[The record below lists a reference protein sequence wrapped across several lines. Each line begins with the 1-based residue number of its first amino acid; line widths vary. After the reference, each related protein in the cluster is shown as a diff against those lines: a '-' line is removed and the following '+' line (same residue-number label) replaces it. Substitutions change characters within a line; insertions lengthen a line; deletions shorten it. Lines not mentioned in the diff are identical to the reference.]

1 MRAPPPLP
9 GKRKL
14 HFLRPSSFQKKS
26 MSSNVN
32 HNGTGSNVKNVADAT
47 PNGNEAPRKKPA
59 RKVKPKASANGATER
74 VAALLAGGDLATEFS
89 AEGASAGE
97 RRALEELTALA
108 RSLRRAVGRL
118 QRAADSVEAV
128 STRVLEGGRVLAIAV
143 SDEAASVDATV
154 SSITEIGA
162 SSRSVSNSVS
172 ALAYL
177 AQSTS
182 TSALE
187 MAASIDEVSTN
198 ADALTAFVEETATS
212 IEEMAISVKG
222 VAASTESLAKATDET
237 ERSMRAI
244 DDSTQRVGHAVT
256 ETAVLAEEVQRSAEQ
271 GSAVVLETAASMRA
285 MRGGIE
291 EAGKT
296 IAALGERS
304 ERIGAVTRVID
315 EIADRT
321 NLLALNARILAAQAG
336 QQGRGFA
343 VVAEEIKELSERT
356 ARSTE
361 EIEELIKDVR
371 ESVAEAATQSASNRQ
386 LADEGV
392 NLAERAAASLKEIS
406 DKTNLSATAIRQ
418 IADAATVQALESHQV
433 TEQTGHVRRRAQEIE
448 RATSEQARTA
458 AEIGGRAVRMAE
470 LTGQVRRA
478 MQEQTDASKH
488 IAMAME
494 QLTEVVG
501 QIAHAVGEQYR
512 GAEEVLSAVEVIR
525 EAVTRNQA
533 SIVQINVAAGLL
545 DYEAASLRET
555 VSHFKLP
562 APRRG
567 GHLHFGVYAKNP
579 SLDVLEA
586 STVSR
591 TELSSLIFECLV
603 GAGRGAEVE
612 PHLAESWDTSADG
625 RTYTFRLRAGVRF
638 HNQRFMTADDV
649 VYSVRRALRQS
660 KTGAWVFMNLVGA
673 ELFARGGSEELPGAR
688 RIDERTVALELD
700 EPLAFFLPMLCLPFA
715 AVVPREEVEREGGA
729 SFIEHPIGTG
739 PFRFVSN
746 DKAAGRVELARAD
759 GYWDGDKPHVD
770 SVSVEFNE
778 NGDQLFERMRGGELA
793 FLREGSSRRIAQL
806 ARDPAWRSCVVLAQQ
821 LHTQMLVFDAEQ
833 PPFDDARVRRAFA
846 HAIDRRRLV
855 EEAYGDM
862 ALPAT
867 GPIPPGLIGHDPEY
881 RGLAH
886 DPDLARRLLYDAG
899 HRAGLKLVYWRTFS
913 EQSAS
918 ARAGEIVCEQ
928 LAAIG
933 VECEVRVAD
942 AADLI
947 NAALSGRASLAE
959 LSWYADY
966 ADPDN
971 FTYVLFHSANRASAV
986 GRTARVEEVVLL
998 SALART
1004 TVNHAESARLYT
1016 RLQHLI
1022 AEEALGAF
1030 LTHRRVAVIHR
1041 PDIEGLHAHL
1051 VSPIVRPQEIWIQN
1065 K

>member
-1 MRAPPPLP
+1 M
-9 GKRKL
+9 
-14 HFLRPSSFQKKS
+14 
-26 MSSNVN
+26 
-32 HNGTGSNVKNVADAT
+32 
-47 PNGNEAPRKKPA
+47 
-59 RKVKPKASANGATER
+59 ER
-74 VAALLAGGDLATEFS
+74 VAALLADGDLAAEFS
-89 AEGASAGE
+89 AEGAGAGE

-118 QRAADSVEAV
+118 QRAADSVETV
-128 STRVLEGGRVLAIAV
+128 SKRVLEEGRVLALAV
-143 SDEAASVDATV
+143 GDEAVSVDATV
-154 SSITEIGA
+154 ASIAEISG
-162 SSRSVSNSVS
+162 SSRSVANSVS

-182 TSALE
+182 ASALE
-187 MAASIDEVSTN
+187 MAGSIDEVSSS

-212 IEEMAISVKG
+212 IEEMATSVKG
-222 VAASTESLAKATDET
+222 VAASTESLAQATDET

-244 DDSTQRVGHAVT
+244 DESTQRVGLAVS
-256 ETAVLAEEVQRSAEQ
+256 ETAVLAEEVRHSAEQ
-271 GSAVVLETAASMRA
+271 GSTVVAETAESMRA

-291 EAGKT
+291 EAGRT

-336 QQGRGFA
+336 QHGRGFA

-361 EIEELIKDVR
+361 EIEELIEDVR
-371 ESVAEAATQSASNRQ
+371 ESVAEAAGQSASNRQ

-392 NLAERAAASLKEIS
+392 SLAERAAATLKEIS

-448 RATSEQARTA
+448 RATSAQARTA

-478 MQEQTDASKH
+478 MREQTEASKH

-525 EAVTRNQA
+525 EAVTQNLA
-533 SIVQINVAAGLL
+533 SIVQINAAAGLL

-555 VSHFKLP
+555 VGHFKLP

-567 GHLHFGVYAKNP
+567 GHLHFGVYAKNA
-579 SLDVLEA
+579 SLDALEA
-586 STVSR
+586 STVAR
-591 TELSSLIFECLV
+591 AELSSLIFECLV
-603 GAGRGAEVE
+603 GAGDGAEVV
-612 PHLAESWDTSADG
+612 PRLAESWDISADG
-625 RTYTFRLRAGVRF
+625 RTYTFRLREGVRF
-638 HNQRFMTADDV
+638 HNGRPMTAEDV
-649 VYSVRRALRQS
+649 VYSVRRTLRQS
-660 KTGAWVFMNLVGA
+660 KSGAWVFKNLVGA
-673 ELFARGGSEELPGAR
+673 DEFASGASEELAGVR
-688 RIDERTVALELD
+688 RLDESSVALELD

-715 AVVPREEVEREGGA
+715 AVVPREEVERDGGA
-729 SFIEHPIGTG
+729 VFLERPVGTG
-739 PFRFVSN
+739 PFKVVSC
-746 DKAAGRVELARAD
+746 DRGAGRVELARTES
-759 GYWDGDKPHVD
+759 YWDGDKPHVD
-770 SVSVEFNE
+770 SVSVEFSE
-778 NGDQLFERMRGGELA
+778 NGEHLFERMRAGELA
-793 FLREGSSRRIAQL
+793 FMREGSAQRVARL
-806 ARDPAWRSCVVLAQQ
+806 AGDPEWRSCVVLAQQ

-833 PPFDDARVRRAFA
+833 PPFDDVRVRRAFA

-862 ALPAT
+862 ASPAT
-867 GPIPPGLIGHDPEY
+867 GPVPPGLMGHDPEY
-881 RGLAH
+881 RGLEH
-886 DPDLARRLLYDAG
+886 DPDLARRLLYEAG
-899 HRAGLKLVYWRTFS
+899 YRAGLKLTYWRTYS

-918 ARAGEIVCEQ
+918 ERAGCIVREQ

-933 VECEVRVAD
+933 VECDVRVAD
-942 AADLI
+942 AAELI
-947 NAALSGRASLAE
+947 GSALAGRAPLAE

-971 FTYVLFHSANRASAV
+971 FTYVLFHSANRASSV
-986 GRTARVEEVVLL
+986 GRTARVEEVDTL
-998 SALART
+998 SARART
-1004 TVNHAESARLYT
+1004 TVNHAERARLYT

-1041 PDIEGLHAHL
+1041 PDVEGLHAHL
-1051 VSPIVRPQEIWIQN
+1051 VSPVVRPQEIWIR
-1065 K
+1065 KK